1 MVARDPPDRTTIEW
15 LHLACRDVDA
25 RRASIDDVKNAVPRE
40 YRLTAVF
47 RVRTFHGCTGMWMI
61 PIVLNALPA
70 AEGGPMTCI
79 DEH

>member
-1 MVARDPPDRTTIEW
+1 MPVATMAPAAPR
-15 LHLACRDVDA
+15 LN
-25 RRASIDDVKNAVPRE
+25 DVKNAVPRE

-70 AEGGPMTCI
+70 AKGGPMTCI